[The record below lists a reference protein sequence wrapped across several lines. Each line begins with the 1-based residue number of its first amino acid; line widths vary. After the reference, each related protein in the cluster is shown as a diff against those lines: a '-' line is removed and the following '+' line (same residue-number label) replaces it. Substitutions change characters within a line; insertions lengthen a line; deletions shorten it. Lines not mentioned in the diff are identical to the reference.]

1 MVRDKGNSGF
11 SEMGWGK
18 GGAGLWDGQNMG
30 WAEKD
35 RSTGQEWEVS
45 SLVHSSIPFINNA
58 KQDLFSLHNW
68 ESSWQ
73 KSAHPLLFSRTAIP
87 IKLLLWKN
95 KGSFYCFMGDFLF
108 FFFSFT
114 KVYLMNKILRQC
126 ISWWF
131 GTHIHCEGASP
142 VAQWY
147 RIHLQ
152 YRSCRRWGFNPWVA
166 RIP

>member
-11 SEMGWGK
+11 SEMGWRK

-35 RSTGQEWEVS
+35 RSTGQEWEVLG
-45 SLVHSSIPFINNA
+45 LVHSSIPFINNA
-58 KQDLFSLHNW
+58 KQDLFSLHNR

-73 KSAHPLLFSRTAIP
+73 KSAHPLLFPRTVIP

-95 KGSFYCFMGDFLF
+95 KGSFYCFMGDFFF

-114 KVYLMNKILRQC
+114 KV
-126 ISWWF
+126 
-131 GTHIHCEGASP
+131 
-142 VAQWY
+142 
-147 RIHLQ
+147 
-152 YRSCRRWGFNPWVA
+152 
-166 RIP
+166 